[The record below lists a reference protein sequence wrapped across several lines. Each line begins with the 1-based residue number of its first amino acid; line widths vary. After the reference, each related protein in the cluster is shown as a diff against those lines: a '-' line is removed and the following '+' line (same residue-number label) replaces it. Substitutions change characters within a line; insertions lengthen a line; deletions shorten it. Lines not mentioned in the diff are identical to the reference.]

1 MLEAALWALR
11 VPGIVDLLHTRLEA
25 EELGL
30 GIVRR
35 RCLRLS
41 GARHKEALRRR
52 GLVLL
57 LCGTEEG
64 VGIRR
69 LSTKQWVGVRRL
81 AKQTATGLLED
92 ISTSPE

>member
-35 RCLRLS
+35 CLRLS
-41 GARHKEALRRR
+41 GARHKEALRGG

-64 VGIRR
+64 VGIGR
-69 LSTKQWVGVRRL
+69 LSTKQWVGVSRL
-81 AKQTATGLLED
+81 AEQTANGLLED
-92 ISTSPE
+92 ISTSP

>member
-11 VPGIVDLLHTRLEA
+11 VPGIVDLLHTSLKA

-30 GIVRR
+30 GIVCGGR
-35 RCLRLS
+35 LRLS

-64 VGIRR
+64 VRIRR
-69 LSTKQWVGVRRL
+69 LSTKQWVGVSRL
-81 AKQTATGLLED
+81 AEQTATGLLED
-92 ISTSPE
+92 ISTSP